1 MSSVATLSSRSR
13 LPNRRESTT
22 LDLPWGRERYHITY
36 SLHTPPNALGY
47 APLEVF
53 ISGPKAGTDLYALC
67 NTASVIISIALQHGV
82 PLKVLADA
90 VLRDE
95 EGNPADIVGAVIDS
109 LVAEMSPGVE
119 ATHAT
124 QGFTNKGAAP
134 GSNLREASSL
144 LHRALPKLL

>member
-36 SLHTPPNALGY
+36 SMHPPN

-53 ISGPKAGTDLYALC
+53 ISGPRAGTDLYAIC
-67 NTASVIISIALQHGV
+67 NTASVVISIALQHGV
-82 PLKVLADA
+82 PLKVLANA
-90 VLRDE
+90 VLRDD

-124 QGFTNKGAAP
+124 QGFPNKGAASGP
-134 GSNLREASSL
+134 NLREASSL